1 MRPLSAPLALRQARQ
16 HLLELGHCP
25 SGLVDE
31 RLARSWQRSVDE
43 GLRPTGRLGAPDNLE
58 QHALWLLRGRHQEL
72 LAHSRPVMEYLF
84 EQVRDSQS
92 VVVLAGPC
100 GTLVDTCGDPY
111 FLGKA
116 ERVALTSG
124 ASWHE
129 KQRGTN
135 AIGTAL
141 AEMAPVEVQGAE
153 HFLER
158 NGFLTC
164 SAAPILSGT
173 GQLLGILDISSEHSR
188 GNPHTLGL
196 VSTAAQM
203 IENRLLTSGGQR
215 HMRLHLHAHPE
226 GIGTVA
232 EGILLLSAQWAME
245 DRDAGRC
252 MALLSELPPGVAR
265 RTQALRLKLQA
276 ARQLGRPLE
285 ALQTARLLAKHQG
298 FSVGAAQ
305 SLLRSLA
312 IDALEQALDESQL
325 GRVWQGL
332 DEADRRDPWVLAAAA
347 RRAASLGVPGL
358 GQTWLWPA
366 WEQLQRQDGEG
377 REQLALALVACV
389 DAVDTRWLPVM
400 EQALSRY
407 GREPAIVAA
416 AGAVFA
422 HRQLWGKARRL
433 LEQTASAES
442 LPSRVRRQALRV
454 LARIARQEDDEAQAG
469 HFDQR
474 AAALD

>member
-1 MRPLSAPLALRQARQ
+1 MRSVIWLILLFVAAVVAASAFGQNDALVSLFYGHWRLDLSLNLFLLVLLGVVMVLFATLQAAQSLLSLPVRAREWRELKRERAAQALLREGFGEFLAARYARAQRAVQKALDLQAEARELAQDRNFTVQARLIAASALHRLQDKIARDEQLALAQACQ
-16 HLLELGHCP
+16 G
-25 SGLVDE
+25 SG
-31 RLARSWQRSVDE
+31 S
-43 GLRPTGRLGAPDNLE
+43 
-58 QHALWLLRGRHQEL
+58 
-72 LAHSRPVMEYLF
+72 
-84 EQVRDSQS
+84 
-92 VVVLAGPC
+92 
-100 GTLVDTCGDPY
+100 
-111 FLGKA
+111 
-116 ERVALTSG
+116 TS
-124 ASWHE
+124 
-129 KQRGTN
+129 
-135 AIGTAL
+135 
-141 AEMAPVEVQGAE
+141 
-153 HFLER
+153 
-158 NGFLTC
+158 
-164 SAAPILSGT
+164 
-173 GQLLGILDISSEHSR
+173 
-188 GNPHTLGL
+188 
-196 VSTAAQM
+196 
-203 IENRLLTSGGQR
+203 
-215 HMRLHLHAHPE
+215 
-226 GIGTVA
+226 

-433 LEQTASAES
+433 LEQTASAEG

>member
-1 MRPLSAPLALRQARQ
+1 MRSVIWLILLFVAAVVAASAFGQNDALVSLFYGHWRLDMSLNLFLLALLGVVMVLFATLQAAQALLSLPVRAREWRELKRERAAQALLREGFGEFLAARYARARRAVQKALDLQAEARELAQDRNFTVQARLIAASALHRLQ
-16 HLLELGHCP
+16 DRG
-25 SGLVDE
+25 GRDE
-31 RLARSWQRSVDE
+31 QL
-43 GLRPTGRLGAPDNLE
+43 
-58 QHALWLLRGRHQEL
+58 
-72 LAHSRPVMEYLF
+72 
-84 EQVRDSQS
+84 
-92 VVVLAGPC
+92 
-100 GTLVDTCGDPY
+100 
-111 FLGKA
+111 
-116 ERVALTSG
+116 
-124 ASWHE
+124 
-129 KQRGTN
+129 
-135 AIGTAL
+135 AL
-141 AEMAPVEVQGAE
+141 AQATHA
-153 HFLER
+153 
-158 NGFLTC
+158 
-164 SAAPILSGT
+164 SG
-173 GQLLGILDISSEHSR
+173 
-188 GNPHTLGL
+188 
-196 VSTAAQM
+196 ST
-203 IENRLLTSGGQR
+203 S
-215 HMRLHLHAHPE
+215 
-226 GIGTVA
+226 

-265 RTQALRLKLQA
+265 RTQALRLRLQA

-325 GRVWQGL
+325 ERVWQGL
-332 DEADRRDPWVLAAAA
+332 DEADRRDAWVLAGAA
-347 RRAASLGVPGL
+347 RRAAQLGLPEQ
-358 GQTWLWPA
+358 GQAWLWPA

-389 DAVDTRWLPVM
+389 EAVDNRWLPVM
-400 EQALSRY
+400 EEALSRH

-433 LEQTASAES
+433 LEQTASAEG

-454 LARIARQEDDEAQAG
+454 LARIARQEDDEAQAS